1 MKLTRL
7 LSVYDHN
14 AQSVRYI
21 TELAMQDKSM
31 YSPGSIG
38 IESALSTNKVLKN
51 TYMLLG
57 MTLLFSAMT
66 AGLSMAM
73 GLGQGA
79 ALILMLVGF
88 GLLFVVNRLADTSKG
103 LFAIFAFT
111 GVMGA
116 SIGPMLNYYLS
127 MPGGPSLV
135 MQALGGTAVVF
146 FGLSA
151 YALTTRK
158 DFSYMGGFLMVGLL
172 VAVVAMVANIF
183 LAIPAL
189 SLTISAAVVMIMS
202 GLILFDTSR
211 IINGG
216 ETNYI
221 RATVS
226 LYLDIYNLFIH
237 LLALLSAFSG
247 DD

>member
-1 MKLTRL
+1 
-7 LSVYDHN
+7 
-14 AQSVRYI
+14 
-21 TELAMQDKSM
+21 MQDKGLYNM
-31 YSPGSIG
+31 NAAG

-57 MTLLFSAMT
+57 MTLVFSTIT
-66 AGLSMAM
+66 AGASMAM
-73 GLGQGA
+73 GLSQGA

-88 GLLFVVNRLADTSKG
+88 GLLFVVNRTADSSKG
-103 LFAIFAFT
+103 IIAIFAFT

-116 SIGPMLNYYLS
+116 SIGPMISYYLA
-127 MPGGPSLV
+127 MPGGPALV
-135 MQALGGTAVVF
+135 MQALGGTALVF

-172 VAVVAMVANIF
+172 VAVVAMIANIF

-202 GLILFDTSR
+202 GLILYDTSR

-237 LLALLSAFSG
+237 LLHLLTALGG

>member
-1 MKLTRL
+1 
-7 LSVYDHN
+7 
-14 AQSVRYI
+14 
-21 TELAMQDKSM
+21 MQDKSV
-31 YSPGSIG
+31 YRAGSIG
-38 IESALSTNKVLKN
+38 IESALSTNKVLRN

-57 MTLLFSAMT
+57 MTLLFSSVT
-66 AGLSMAM
+66 AGISMAV
-73 GLGQGA
+73 GLSQGM
-79 ALILMLVGF
+79 ALILSLVGF
-88 GLLFVVNRLADTSKG
+88 GLIFVVHKTADSSNG
-103 LFAIFAFT
+103 LVAIFAFT

-116 SIGPMLNYYLS
+116 ALGPMLNHYVAL
-127 MPGGPSLV
+127 PGGPALV
-135 MQALGGTAVVF
+135 MQALGGTALVF

-172 VAVVAMVANIF
+172 VAVVAMIANIF
-183 LAIPAL
+183 LNIPAL

-226 LYLDIYNLFIH
+226 LYLNIYNLFIH
-237 LLALLSAFSG
+237 LLRLLSLGGG